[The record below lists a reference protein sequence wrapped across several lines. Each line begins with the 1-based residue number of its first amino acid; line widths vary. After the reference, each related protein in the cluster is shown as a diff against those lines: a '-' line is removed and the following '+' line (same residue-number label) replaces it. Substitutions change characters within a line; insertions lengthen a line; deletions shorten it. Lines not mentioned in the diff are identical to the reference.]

1 MIKVLFSDRVKI
13 QDAFEAWCVK
23 NQTTRSVTRFVA
35 FMQHKGWLNED
46 KVLTDLKNVTLD

>member
-1 MIKVLFSDRVKI
+1 MIKVGFYDRLKIEKLFD
-13 QDAFEAWCVK
+13 EWCVK

-46 KVLTDLKNVTLD
+46 KVVTDLKNVTLD

>member
-1 MIKVLFSDRVKI
+1 MIKVGFYDRLKIEKLFD
-13 QDAFEAWCVK
+13 EWCVK
-23 NQTTRSVTRFVA
+23 NQTPRSVTRFVA